1 MFLWH
6 LDGRLSLHGIV
17 FFLDPKDSIV
27 HVVTLT
33 KKDCWVQNVMTMLNI
48 GYPSKV
54 QCEKNQVSISVNL
67 LKEKAADTLG
77 VTSMLS
83 NSVNNKYS
91 CDRRMK
97 NSVTTLLFSA
107 HPLLLQLMS
116 PLNSEAIPCSY
127 LVWHWQFKAHIKLRS
142 FKSLNGTIGPCGTRN
157 VSKD

>member
-1 MFLWH
+1 MFCGIWTV
-6 LDGRLSLHGIV
+6 GYLSMGL

-97 NSVTTLLFSA
+97 DSVTTLLFSA
-107 HPLLLQLMS
+107 HPLLSQLMS
-116 PLNSEAIPCSY
+116 LWTLKLFSMALAVQSTYQTQVFQILKWNDWALRHQEC
-127 LVWHWQFKAHIKLRS
+127 IKRLGLCR
-142 FKSLNGTIGPCGTRN
+142 
-157 VSKD
+157 